1 MENQTPLLLQ
11 AQDVAARVLEDLNRV
26 QEEVKACQGPLRQ
39 QEEALQ
45 KMKVEVKYNKAECT
59 QAFSQVVPELQKAVN
74 GLSKLTKA
82 QMTEMKSMK
91 IPSKAILTLMTGICI
106 MLGVEPK
113 MVKREGSYT
122 QYDEDWWSSCTS
134 SKVLANHQLQDILI
148 NFKSE
153 KLDSQ
158 TMRRLDVVIKD
169 EEFTLANITR
179 ASKAAQG
186 KSPRP

>member
-1 MENQTPLLLQ
+1 MKNKTK
-11 AQDVAARVLEDLNRV
+11 AAE
-26 QEEVKACQGPLRQ
+26 
-39 QEEALQ
+39 
-45 KMKVEVKYNKAECT
+45 
-59 QAFSQVVPELQKAVN
+59 AFSQSCSEALHKTIPGMSN
-74 GLSKLTKA
+74 LTKA
-82 QMTEMKSMK
+82 NPTEMKSMK
-91 IPSKAILTLMTGICI
+91 RPSKAVLTLMTGICI
-106 MLGVEPK
+106 LLGVEPK

-134 SKVLANHQLQDILI
+134 NKVLANHQLQDILI

-158 TMRRLDVVIKD
+158 TMRRLDVVTND